1 MKKLK
6 TFDSSYF
13 IGKSHFEEDVTQN
26 CLVFQPIN
34 RYFKV
39 IANSDYVSSW
49 KSKGLSATSDNS
61 LTSALSYYGTKTRVK
76 STRSCLK
83 QPKLSYS
90 HETIVNIYIVYEQ
103 GVSSS
108 HNNDPTLKSC
118 LFGAV
123 TLTKNADIDKYW
135 YSGYGTGFDKITTF
149 SFPVGG
155 FGQNLIIFG
164 IDMSS
169 CAHVDNKKKD
179 VLILGNGPR
188 QGLEH

>member
-1 MKKLK
+1 M
-6 TFDSSYF
+6 
-13 IGKSHFEEDVTQN
+13 
-26 CLVFQPIN
+26 
-34 RYFKV
+34 

-61 LTSALSYYGTKTRVK
+61 LTSALSYYGTKTWVK

-135 YSGYGTGFDKITTF
+135 YSGYGIGFDTRSSF
-149 SFPVGG
+149 SFPGGG
-155 FGQNLIIFG
+155 FGHSI
-164 IDMSS
+164 MY
-169 CAHVDNKKKD
+169 
-179 VLILGNGPR
+179 
-188 QGLEH
+188 